1 MVLNST
7 NDVWHVLD
15 VAPNSPADSAG
26 ILPYGDYIIGSPE
39 GIMRGE
45 SGLSELVEDVSR
57 FYFLNFSPPD
67 TPQYLER
74 PLALY
79 IYNHEYNV
87 TRPVD
92 ITPSRHWGGQG
103 ALGCTL
109 GYGAL
114 HKIPAP
120 LEEPPNAPGEMMFDT
135 SLDEKQAMAMSST
148 PATQNAEFLVP
159 AEQFQQPPQTTTIP
173 PPKRE
178 RKQKHTHISPSA
190 EIDEYFREGEEKSK
204 EEDHAPSPK
213 PSGGLP
219 PPPPPPKAGGPPKA
233 TSPSPE

>member
-1 MVLNST
+1 
-7 NDVWHVLD
+7 
-15 VAPNSPADSAG
+15 
-26 ILPYGDYIIGSPE
+26 
-39 GIMRGE
+39 
-45 SGLSELVEDVSR
+45 
-57 FYFLNFSPPD
+57 
-67 TPQYLER
+67 
-74 PLALY
+74 
-79 IYNHEYNV
+79 V

-135 SLDEKQAMAMSST
+135 SLDEKQAMAISSP
-148 PATQNAEFLVP
+148 PATQNTEFLVP
-159 AEQFQQPPQTTTIP
+159 AEQFQPPQTTNAP

-190 EIDEYFREGEEKSK
+190 EMDEYFREGEEKSK
-204 EEDHAPSPK
+204 KEDRPPSPK
-213 PSGGLP
+213 PGGGL
-219 PPPPPPKAGGPPKA
+219 PPPPKAGGPPKA